1 MPFPFPFPMEM
12 PPVPAFGDL
21 LRNYR
26 TMRGLTTEQVA
37 AATGLAESAV
47 RAIEGGA
54 RLTPPEDSLKKL
66 CELFRLSKSER
77 KTFEEAAE
85 YNSGYTSVVLGFPQP
100 ESKTPVLTA
109 AILVFLIADVR
120 GYTRFTQANG
130 DAAAARLT
138 EKFAG
143 IARAVVEQ
151 RDGRVVELRGDE
163 ALCVFGS
170 ARQAL
175 QAALEMQARFVEA
188 TLADPSLPL
197 PVGIGLDVGEAVP
210 VEDGY
215 RGAALNRAARL
226 CSLAGAG
233 DVLVT
238 NGLAYVAPV
247 VDDVAYVELGP
258 AQLKGFAEPANV
270 LRVTSAAPAVPAI
283 ESPDTDAL

>member
-1 MPFPFPFPMEM
+1 MSHLFSM

-26 TMRGLTTEQVA
+26 VMRGLTTAEVA
-37 AATGLAESAV
+37 EGSGLAESAV

-54 RLTPPEDSLKKL
+54 RLTPPEDSIKQL
-66 CELFRLSKSER
+66 CELFKLSKSER
-77 KTFEEAAE
+77 KAFSEAAE
-85 YNSGYTSVVLGFPQP
+85 YNSGFVSAVLGFAQP
-100 ESKTPVLTA
+100 EPQSAPLAA

-120 GYTRFTQANG
+120 GYTRFTQVNG

-138 EKFAG
+138 EKFAS
-143 IARAVVEQ
+143 IARAVCEQ

-175 QAALEMQARFVEA
+175 QASLEMQARFVEA
-188 TLADPSLPL
+188 SAADPALPL

-226 CSLAGAG
+226 CGLAGAG
-233 DVLVT
+233 EVLVT
-238 NGLAYVAPV
+238 SGLAYVAPL
-247 VDDVAYVELGP
+247 VDDVAYMELGP
-258 AQLKGFAEPANV
+258 AQLKGFTEPANV
-270 LRVTSAAPAVPAI
+270 LKVMSAAPSVR
-283 ESPDTDAL
+283 ALEAPEA

>member
-1 MPFPFPFPMEM
+1 MPFPFPLDM

-26 TMRGLTTEQVA
+26 MMRGLTTEQVA
-37 AATGLAESAV
+37 AGSGLAESAV

-66 CELFRLSKSER
+66 ADLFQLSKSER
-77 KTFEEAAE
+77 KTFLEAAE
-85 YNSGYTSVVLGFPQP
+85 YNSGYASVVLGFAQPAPQ
-100 ESKTPVLTA
+100 TPPLAA

-138 EKFAG
+138 EKFAS
-143 IARAVVEQ
+143 ITRAVCER
-151 RDGRVVELRGDE
+151 RDGRLVELRGDE

-188 TLADPSLPL
+188 SAVDPMLPL

-210 VEDGY
+210 VEGGY

-238 NGLAYVAPV
+238 NGLAYVTPV

-270 LRVTSAAPAVPAI
+270 LRVTSAAPTVPALDA
-283 ESPDTDAL
+283 PDAPDA